1 MQFILEHQAQF
12 TADIQQLQSVAAN
25 LYTLH
30 EELARKLT
38 AVTDVVHEV
47 AQIQKQAEE
56 EKLLAEQ
63 QRQSA
68 EEENRKA
75 HQRYEE
81 AHRRYEEAHRAT
93 EERLNI
99 LIQHFDEWRK
109 PPQ

>member
-1 MQFILEHQAQF
+1 MDVERTMQFILEHQAQF

-38 AVTDVVHEV
+38 AVTDVVHDV

-81 AHRRYEEAHRAT
+81 AHRAT

-99 LIQHFDEWRK
+99 LIRHFDEWRK

>member
-1 MQFILEHQAQF
+1 MDVERTMQFILEHQAQF
-12 TADIQQLQSVAAN
+12 TADIQQLQSVTAN

-30 EELARKLT
+30 GVLAKKLV

-56 EKLLAEQ
+56 ERLLAGQ
-63 QRQSA
+63 QRQSE
-68 EEENRKA
+68 EEENRK
-75 HQRYEE
+75 